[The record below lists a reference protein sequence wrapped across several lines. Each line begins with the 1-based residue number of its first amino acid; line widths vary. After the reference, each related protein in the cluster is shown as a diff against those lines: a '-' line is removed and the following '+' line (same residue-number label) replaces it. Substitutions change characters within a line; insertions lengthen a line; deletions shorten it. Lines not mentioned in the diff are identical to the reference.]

1 MFKKR
6 GERMINAPYE
16 KEFVFHDGRR
26 AKNLL
31 ELSSMLETIEQQ
43 DFERFVNPNKNDFAN
58 WVEYVLLDKELASS
72 LRSTILLSKTR
83 DIINNKIKIEN
94 NSGLLL
100 NEASDVKKSF
110 FKILRSEKKDPDV
123 EVRKSVAKLPQ
134 PEHHEAGMLSAPEK
148 KRWFRRKEKITD
160 LKKLN
165 AVYDKE
171 IKEVNKELDKDNS
184 NNPLRKWYQFN
195 MHQFNKRK
203 HIDKDPKDV
212 KDSVSNGGNI
222 LWILLYCILIVAIIA
237 IIAYKFVL

>member
-1 MFKKR
+1 
-6 GERMINAPYE
+6 MINAPYE

-31 ELSSMLETIEQQ
+31 ELSSTLENIGQQ
-43 DFERFVNPNKNDFAN
+43 DFERFVNPSKNDFAN

-72 LRSTILLSKTR
+72 LRSTILLDKTKE
-83 DIINNKIKIEN
+83 IINDKILIEN
-94 NSGLLL
+94 NSGSIS
-100 NEASDVKKSF
+100 NDASNGKKSF
-110 FKILRSEKKDPDV
+110 FKILSSEKKGPV
-123 EVRKSVAKLPQ
+123 IEVRKPIEKLPE
-134 PEHHEAGMLSAPEK
+134 PEHHEISMLPAPEK

-165 AVYDKE
+165 EVHDKE
-171 IKEVNKELDKDNS
+171 IKETNKLPDKDNS

-212 KDSVSNGGNI
+212 KHSVSDGGNI

>member
-1 MFKKR
+1 
-6 GERMINAPYE
+6 MINAPYE

-31 ELSSMLETIEQQ
+31 ELSSMLETIGQQ

-83 DIINNKIKIEN
+83 DIISNKIKSEN

-100 NEASDVKKSF
+100 NDASDVKKSF
-110 FKILRSEKKDPDV
+110 FKILRSEKKDPV
-123 EVRKSVAKLPQ
+123 IEVRKSVAKLPQ

-165 AVYDKE
+165 TVYDKE
-171 IKEVNKELDKDNS
+171 IKEVKELDKDN

-203 HIDKDPKDV
+203 HIDKDSKDV
-212 KDSVSNGGNI
+212 KHYLSNRENI

-237 IIAYKFVL
+237 IIVYKFMM